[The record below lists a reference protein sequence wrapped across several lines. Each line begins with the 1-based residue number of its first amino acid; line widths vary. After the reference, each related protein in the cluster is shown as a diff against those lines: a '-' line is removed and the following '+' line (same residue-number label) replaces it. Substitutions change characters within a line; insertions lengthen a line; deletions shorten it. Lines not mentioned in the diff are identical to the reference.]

1 KLIISITNKKIM
13 PRYLRSD
20 ASSLSSEKICEIID
34 SSDTRG
40 QEYPT
45 DLSLKNIQ
53 SSGQNIN

>member
-34 SSDTRG
+34 SSDTRESDEG
-40 QEYPT
+40 KSI
-45 DLSLKNIQ
+45 LLIFH
-53 SSGQNIN
+53 